1 MTEVAETSGRYV
13 PHTKSA
19 SPQAGIDS
27 LIKERINARWTQVR
41 EDELD
46 PKSTEAILAKV
57 QELRQV
63 KAGSI

>member
-1 MTEVAETSGRYV
+1 LTDEEGRYV

-19 SPQAGIDS
+19 SPQVGIDS
-27 LIKERINARWTQVR
+27 LIKERINARWTQVK

-46 PKSTEAILAKV
+46 TKSKEAILAKV